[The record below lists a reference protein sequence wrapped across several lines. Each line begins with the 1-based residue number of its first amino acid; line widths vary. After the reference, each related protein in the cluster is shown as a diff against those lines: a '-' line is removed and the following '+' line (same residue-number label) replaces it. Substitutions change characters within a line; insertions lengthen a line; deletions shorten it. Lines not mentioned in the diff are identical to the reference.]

1 MAKPRRHGVE
11 QGLQGPMTIS
21 PNTESEAGEA
31 ALDRELKALI
41 ADVLGLDP
49 AQAAA
54 FDRESGLFGHLPE
67 LDSMAV
73 AGLLTEME
81 DRLGIVIED
90 DDVDGEMLE
99 TYGGLLAFARAKLDP
114 R

>member
-1 MAKPRRHGVE
+1 
-11 QGLQGPMTIS
+11 MTSLPTIPS
-21 PNTESEAGEA
+21 DADAA
-31 ALDRELKALI
+31 ALDRELKGLI

-49 AQAAA
+49 VQAAA
-54 FDRESGLFGHLPE
+54 FGPESGLFGHLPE

-90 DDVDGEMLE
+90 DDVDGAMLE
-99 TYGGLLAFARAKLDP
+99 TYGGLLAFATAKLGAG
-114 R
+114 

>member
-1 MAKPRRHGVE
+1 MNANP
-11 QGLQGPMTIS
+11 TIPS
-21 PNTESEAGEA
+21 AAAEA
-31 ALDRELKALI
+31 ALDRELKSLI

-54 FDRESGLFGHLPE
+54 FGPDSGLFGHLPE

-99 TYGGLLAFARAKLDP
+99 TYGGLLAFAKAKLADK
-114 R
+114 